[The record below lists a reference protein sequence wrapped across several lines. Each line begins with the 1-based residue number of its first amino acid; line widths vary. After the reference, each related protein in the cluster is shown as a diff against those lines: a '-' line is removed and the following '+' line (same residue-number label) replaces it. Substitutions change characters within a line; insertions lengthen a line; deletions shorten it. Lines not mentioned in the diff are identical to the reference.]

1 MTPNKGV
8 PPWEWSKN
16 EENAINTI
24 INDNLLRYFIEDS
37 MIEYVSLLFMVT
49 KIHVFMEEYCSFDA
63 IV

>member
-1 MTPNKGV
+1 
-8 PPWEWSKN
+8 
-16 EENAINTI
+16 
-24 INDNLLRYFIEDS
+24 